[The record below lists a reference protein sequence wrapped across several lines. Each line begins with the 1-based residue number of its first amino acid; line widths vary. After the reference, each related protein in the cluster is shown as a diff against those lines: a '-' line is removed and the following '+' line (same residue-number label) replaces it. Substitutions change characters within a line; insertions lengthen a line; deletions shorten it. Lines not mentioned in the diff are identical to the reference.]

1 MANPKR
7 PPSREVRRLREELRQ
22 LIDRWETVIQ
32 HGAVLEGELAQGL
45 AQLRESR
52 AAEMLKTIPVTQAE
66 HPDGPIRTAAL
77 EKAGIHTMGE
87 VLACTRDDL
96 VEIPGF
102 GETSADRIFSAA
114 QRMLEAARQ
123 SARLQLGRDDPATLP
138 ILHTVYRALRERPLA
153 AKAAE
158 QAEQLRSQAKVLQ
171 QESQPASG
179 FFRWLLA
186 SRSQQERA
194 TAAVEGIRA
203 LLESET
209 ARQLTRWEEETARAE
224 AVGDEEVLREF
235 QEQAAVY
242 YTAVE
247 EITGADLPTSSA
259 HGALS
264 DELIEAVEA
273 FPLDTSRLTVTLRRY
288 QRFGA
293 QYALC
298 QKRTLLGDE
307 MGLGKTIEAIAVL
320 AHLAAQGSKAFLIV
334 CPAGVLINWCREI
347 EKHSTVPVLRLYGD
361 DREERCARWLTE
373 GGAGVTTYET
383 LQRLPLEGL
392 EQLDLLIADEAH
404 YVKNPEARR
413 TIALTALAQKADRVL
428 YLTGTPLENR
438 VEEMC
443 FLLSTLSP
451 EIAAKA
457 QELSDLAGAEP
468 FRQAIAPVYLRR
480 RREDVLTELPDLTE
494 VEDWCEQTPSEAEAY
509 RQAVQTGSFMAMRQA
524 GWSSTDT
531 GKALRLLELCRE
543 AEADDRRVLVFSFFR
558 DTMAQVRRLL
568 GDRCPSEIHGGVS
581 PEERQRILDE
591 FAHSPAG
598 TALCC
603 QVTAGGVGLNIQA
616 ASLVI
621 FCEPQLKPSTETQ
634 AISRAYRMGQ
644 TRTVLVHRLLTEDTV
659 DEAITELLHQ
669 KQALFDEYADRS
681 AAGDAQAHS
690 DAAWIARTVAKEQAR
705 LGLPPTPPQ
714 SR

>member
-66 HPDGPIRTAAL
+66 HPDGPSAPPPWKRRASIPWARCLPAPGTTWWRSPALARPAPTA
-77 EKAGIHTMGE
+77 
-87 VLACTRDDL
+87 
-96 VEIPGF
+96 
-102 GETSADRIFSAA
+102 FSAPPSGCWRPPVNRRGCSWA
-114 QRMLEAARQ
+114 GTTPLPYRSCTPSTGPCGNAPWPPKPPNRRSSSAARPRCC
-123 SARLQLGRDDPATLP
+123 SRNPSRPADSSGGCWP
-138 ILHTVYRALRERPLA
+138 PW
-153 AKAAE
+153 
-158 QAEQLRSQAKVLQ
+158 SQ
-171 QESQPASG
+171 
-179 FFRWLLA
+179 R
-186 SRSQQERA
+186 ERA
-194 TAAVEGIRA
+194 TAAVESIRA

-224 AVGDEEVLREF
+224 AAGDEEVLREF

-247 EITGADLPTSSA
+247 EITGTDLPTSSA

-273 FPLDTSRLTVTLRRY
+273 FPLDTSRLTVTLRRD

-413 TIALTALAQKADRVL
+413 TIALTALAQKADQVL

-457 QELSDLAGAEP
+457 QELSDLAGAGTVP
-468 FRQAIAPVYLRR
+468 
-480 RREDVLTELPDLTE
+480 
-494 VEDWCEQTPSEAEAY
+494 PSH
-509 RQAVQTGSFMAMRQA
+509 
-524 GWSSTDT
+524 
-531 GKALRLLELCRE
+531 
-543 AEADDRRVLVFSFFR
+543 
-558 DTMAQVRRLL
+558 
-568 GDRCPSEIHGGVS
+568 CPGVS
-581 PEERQRILDE
+581 APPPGRC
-591 FAHSPAG
+591 AHRAARPHR
-598 TALCC
+598 
-603 QVTAGGVGLNIQA
+603 GGGL
-616 ASLVI
+616 V
-621 FCEPQLKPSTETQ
+621 
-634 AISRAYRMGQ
+634 
-644 TRTVLVHRLLTEDTV
+644 
-659 DEAITELLHQ
+659 
-669 KQALFDEYADRS
+669 
-681 AAGDAQAHS
+681 
-690 DAAWIARTVAKEQAR
+690 
-705 LGLPPTPPQ
+705 
-714 SR
+714 

>member
-1 MANPKR
+1 MARPAPTAFSAPPSGCWR
-7 PPSREVRRLREELRQ
+7 PPVNRRGCSWAGTTPLPCRSC
-22 LIDRWETVIQ
+22 TP
-32 HGAVLEGELAQGL
+32 
-45 AQLRESR
+45 S
-52 AAEMLKTIPVTQAE
+52 T
-66 HPDGPIRTAAL
+66 GPCGNA
-77 EKAGIHTMGE
+77 
-87 VLACTRDDL
+87 
-96 VEIPGF
+96 P
-102 GETSADRIFSAA
+102 
-114 QRMLEAARQ
+114 
-123 SARLQLGRDDPATLP
+123 GRDDPATLP

-186 SRSQQERA
+186 SRPQRERA

-242 YTAVE
+242 YTAVEEITGADLPTSSAHGALSDELIEAVEAFPLDTSRLTVTLRRYQRFGVE

-383 LQRLPLEGL
+383 LGVLINWCREIEKHSTVPVLRLYGDDREERCARWLTEGGAGVTTYETLQRLPLEGL

-457 QELSDLAGAEP
+457 RELSDLAGAEP
-468 FRQAIAPVYLRR
+468 FRQAIAP
-480 RREDVLTELPDLTE
+480 
-494 VEDWCEQTPSEAEAY
+494 
-509 RQAVQTGSFMAMRQA
+509 
-524 GWSSTDT
+524 
-531 GKALRLLELCRE
+531 
-543 AEADDRRVLVFSFFR
+543 
-558 DTMAQVRRLL
+558 
-568 GDRCPSEIHGGVS
+568 GVS
-581 PEERQRILDE
+581 APPPGRC
-591 FAHSPAG
+591 AHRAARPHR
-598 TALCC
+598 
-603 QVTAGGVGLNIQA
+603 GGGL
-616 ASLVI
+616 V
-621 FCEPQLKPSTETQ
+621 
-634 AISRAYRMGQ
+634 
-644 TRTVLVHRLLTEDTV
+644 
-659 DEAITELLHQ
+659 
-669 KQALFDEYADRS
+669 
-681 AAGDAQAHS
+681 
-690 DAAWIARTVAKEQAR
+690 
-705 LGLPPTPPQ
+705 
-714 SR
+714 